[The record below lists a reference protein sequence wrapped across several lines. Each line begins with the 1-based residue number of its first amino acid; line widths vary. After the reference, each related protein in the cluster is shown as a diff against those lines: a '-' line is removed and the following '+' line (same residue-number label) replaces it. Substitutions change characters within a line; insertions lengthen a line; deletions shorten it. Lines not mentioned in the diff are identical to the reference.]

1 MFQLPSNELLLIV
14 FILVQLTRVG
24 CTSMFQ
30 LPNRLVEF
38 TVLIFVQLTSVA
50 CLEVAYQSYVL
61 TLLLVIQEFTAFSC
75 AVLKDACLAFNAF
88 CKST

>member
-1 MFQLPSNELLLIV
+1 LIV
-14 FILVQLTRVG
+14 SAQEV
-24 CTSMFQ
+24 CTTALS
-30 LPNRLVEF
+30 LALLAIV
-38 TVLIFVQLTSVA
+38 
-50 CLEVAYQSYVL
+50 VAYQSYVL